1 MAMRI
6 FYSYSHSDQD
16 KALRDELEKQLTVLK
31 QNVLITDWHDGEIS
45 AGTEW
50 DAEIKK
56 NLNAADIILL
66 LVSADFLASDY
77 IRKVELKQAIERHE
91 AGKARVIP
99 IILRTC
105 DWKSSTLGKL
115 QALPKDGKAITKW
128 PDQDEAFLDVV
139 NGIRKALETP
149 MLPKVFSLSSA
160 LIPNP
165 PIEHNWVGREDANAQ
180 LQTWISDPTVT
191 LIGLQGLGGVG
202 KSALA
207 AHIYNTLREGTMPL
221 PPSSSP
227 IHNSAFKIQNF
238 QWADVSQKPDF
249 VAFAE
254 GIVLGM
260 GGKIIQAGDNKT
272 VMNQL
277 INFLDRQP
285 CLLVVDNLETLLT
298 EAEGWQDSGYEMFFS
313 RWIEQGRGSTLLL
326 TTREKPNLFQ
336 GWEYWYS
343 LEGLKPKNGAKL
355 LQVLKVKGTETALE
369 TFAQSMDGHP
379 LTLQLVAGF
388 LREYCGGELS
398 RVDEL
403 GLLQEELIFEEAE
416 GRHHE
421 KTDARLSWILD
432 QHLQHLT
439 DQERRFLFNLTVYR
453 QPFGWAAAV
462 WMWED
467 LIPLSFEGRGET
479 DSSSSPLA
487 VPSHGSGGSPFVA
500 GDGLGER
507 PTVKRFQILKELVQ
521 LRNRSLLLEIGD
533 SRFQFQ
539 FLIQRYLRQI
549 LVRPY
554 SQQPETDFS
563 LAHQQALK
571 YYLDHLKPK
580 PWHSLDDVNEYMEAC
595 YHHCQLQ
602 QYAQAYEIVERCH
615 TFLNLQGDN
624 KRLVE
629 VYGTLTRDWQPESM
643 EDKDKWA
650 WAWTRQGHAYY
661 SMGEF
666 RSAIQCQ
673 RQAQQVFCD
682 ICNRRGEAR
691 ALRSLGDAYVPVGEH
706 KQAIKFFQQCL
717 GICRG
722 IRQRQE
728 EMIALRGLGNAY
740 FYLADYRR
748 AIRLYEKSL
757 VIAKEISDPKGKA
770 SALNWLGNA
779 FQCLGEYRKAID
791 FHQQSLT
798 IRKEI
803 GDRAGES
810 NSLSNSGNGYYLLG
824 EYQEA
829 IRLYQQSLPIR
840 REIGDRDGEAN
851 SLDNMGNAYHSLGEY
866 RRAIDL
872 HQQSL
877 AIRREIG
884 NREGEATSLNNLGY
898 GYSSLKDYDRAI
910 ILLQQAVET
919 FKEIGSGYGR
929 ADALTRL
936 GKAYNSLGQ
945 PKQAIEFHQQALNIT
960 KEIEQRDVETDA
972 YCGLGDAYCSLEQY
986 TEARKNYQQSL
997 DIAKAINYRRG
1008 EADSFFNLGLVLFK
1022 LTSSPEAVAALINA
1036 RQLYQEMGLVAKVQE
1051 CDNEISKADNEHPL
1065 R

>member
-1 MAMRI
+1 MHI
-6 FYSYSHSDQD
+6 FYSYSHQD
-16 KALRDELEKQLTVLK
+16 KALRDNLEKQLTVLK
-31 QNVLITDWHDGEIS
+31 QNELITDWHDGEIS

-66 LVSADFLASDY
+66 LVSADFLASVY
-77 IRKVELKQAIERHE
+77 IEKVELKQALERHE
-91 AGKARVIP
+91 AGQARVIP
-99 IILRTC
+99 IILRDC
-105 DWKSSTLGKL
+105 DWRSSTLGKL

-128 PDQDEAFLDVV
+128 KDQDEAYLDVV

-149 MLPKVFSLSSA
+149 ILPKVFSLSSA
-160 LIPNP
+160 LIPDP
-165 PIEHNWVGREDANAQ
+165 PIEKNWVGREDANAQ
-180 LQTWISDPTVT
+180 LQTWIADPTVT
-191 LIGLQGLGGVG
+191 LIGIQGLGGVG

-207 AHIYNTLREGTMPL
+207 AHIYNTLREGTMPP

-227 IHNSAFKIQNF
+227 IQNSELRIQNF
-238 QWADVSQKPDF
+238 QWADVGQKPDF

-260 GGKIIQAGDNKT
+260 GGKIIQAGDIIP

-298 EAEGWQDSGYEMFFS
+298 EAEGWQDSGYEKFFS

-355 LQVLKVKGTETALE
+355 LQVLKVKGTEAALE
-369 TFAQSMDGHP
+369 TFAQSLDGHP
-379 LTLQLVAGF
+379 LTLRLVADF

-403 GLLQEELIFEEAE
+403 GLLQEELIFKEAE
-416 GRHHE
+416 GQHHG

-439 DQERRFLFNLTVYR
+439 DQERHFLFNLTVYR
-453 QPFGWAAAV
+453 QPFGWAAAM

-479 DSSSSPLA
+479 DSPSSPLA
-487 VPSHGSGGSPFVA
+487 VLRHGSGGSPFFA

-507 PTVKRFQILKELVQ
+507 STVKRFRILKELVQ

-539 FLIQRYLRQI
+539 FLIQRYLQQI
-549 LVRPY
+549 LVRQY
-554 SQQPETDFS
+554 SQQPETDFT

-571 YYLDHLKPK
+571 YYLDHLKPE
-580 PWHSLDDVNEYMEAC
+580 PWHSLDDVSEYLEAF

-602 QYAQAYEIVERCH
+602 QYAQAYQIVERCH

-650 WAWTRQGHAYY
+650 WAWTRQGHAYF

-691 ALRSLGDAYVPVGEH
+691 ALRSLGDAYVPMGEH
-706 KQAIKFFQQCL
+706 QQATRFFQRCL

-748 AIRLYEKSL
+748 AIHFYDKSLTIATEISDRQGEAKSL
-757 VIAKEISDPKGKA
+757 VG
-770 SALNWLGNA
+770 LGNA
-779 FQCLGEYRKAID
+779 YCF
-791 FHQQSLT
+791 
-798 IRKEI
+798 
-803 GDRAGES
+803 
-810 NSLSNSGNGYYLLG
+810 
-824 EYQEA
+824 
-829 IRLYQQSLPIR
+829 
-840 REIGDRDGEAN
+840 
-851 SLDNMGNAYHSLGEY
+851 LGEY
-866 RRAIDL
+866 RRAIGFHQRSMAIIREIGDRQEEATALKGLGNAYYWLGEYQHSSNFYQQEYEIAREIGDRDL
-872 HQQSL
+872 EAISLNGLGNAYLSQGVYRRALKSYQQAL
-877 AIRREIG
+877 KIAREIG
-884 NREGEATSLNNLGY
+884 NQRCECGSLDNLGY
-898 GYSSLKDYDRAI
+898 SHYFLGDYQQSIDLLEESVAI
-910 ILLQQAVET
+910 SRKIGARYVEA
-919 FKEIGSGYGR
+919 ES
-929 ADALTRL
+929 LTRL
-936 GKAYNSLGQ
+936 GKAYNSLGKHQ
-945 PKQAIEFHQQALNIT
+945 EAIEFHQQALKIT
-960 KEIEQRDVETDA
+960 KEIGQRDVETDT
-972 YCGLGDAYCSLEQY
+972 YCGLGDAYRSLEQY
-986 TEARKNYQQSL
+986 TEARKHYQQSL

-1008 EADSFFNLGLVLFK
+1008 EADSVFNLGLVLIK
-1022 LTSSPEAVAALINA
+1022 LSSSPEAVAALINA
-1036 RQLYQEMGLVAKVQE
+1036 RQLYQEMGLDAKVQE